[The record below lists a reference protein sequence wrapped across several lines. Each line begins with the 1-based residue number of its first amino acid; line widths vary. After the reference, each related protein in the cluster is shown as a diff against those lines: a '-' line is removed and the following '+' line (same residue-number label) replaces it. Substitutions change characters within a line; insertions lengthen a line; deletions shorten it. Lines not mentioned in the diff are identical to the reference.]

1 VTRRPSARFGAFLAV
16 LLLLF
21 LAMLADARRLAPPR
35 QQEQAGRALLV
46 QQLGLSD
53 LALFTEARY
62 TRHLSLA
69 DLHSP
74 FQDHPLALDH
84 FPSGS
89 VVPPPP
95 ARLPHYAPLDR
106 ETTLPD

>member
-1 VTRRPSARFGAFLAV
+1 M

-35 QQEQAGRALLV
+35 QQERAARAALV

-53 LALFTEARY
+53 LALFAEARY

-95 ARLPHYAPLDR
+95 RPSAPLCVPGS

>member
-16 LLLLF
+16 LLLLL

-35 QQEQAGRALLV
+35 QQEQAARAVLV

-106 ETTLPD
+106 EATLPD